1 MRFRKTH
8 EDAIG
13 WTKGAAIVV
22 GHIKII
28 MYLSNVGTFIN
39 HYESSIWIEFEIR
52 YRLLEYLVM
61 EDYAINFEEKIK
73 PSSTISDE

>member
-1 MRFRKTH
+1 MRFRKTR
-8 EDAIG
+8 EDAVG
-13 WTKGAAIVV
+13 WTKGVAVVV
-22 GHIKII
+22 GQIKII
-28 MYLSNVGTFIN
+28 PYPSNVGTFIN